1 MRAVA
6 ESFFLS
12 INTVLI
18 SDPAQQSFKVHLNGG
33 ITKAG
38 PFDAVIKFTN
48 GLAIKWNGK
57 TLGTMQMPD
66 VQLAGDV
73 GATLNVEGNF
83 QVADVNTLEAF
94 SEVSS
99 SFWLGSVKAH

>member
-1 MRAVA
+1 MAK
-6 ESFFLS
+6 SLFLR

-18 SDPAQQSFKVHLNGG
+18 SDPTQQSFKVHLNGG

-57 TLGTMQMPD
+57 ALGVMQMPD

-73 GATLNVEGNF
+73 GAILNVEANF

-94 SEVSS
+94 SEVSIS
-99 SFWLGSVKAH
+99 H